1 MDRTPAVAGQF
12 YPGNKETLLHTIK
25 DLIPSRTTSPQ
36 KVIAAISPHAGYVY
50 SGGVAAQTFSKIDLP
65 TDIIILG
72 PNHHGYGSELA
83 IMMEGTWHMPM
94 GPVKINSS
102 LAREIMGKSAVFTAD
117 PLAHQPEHSLEV
129 QVPFLQ
135 YFKQDLEIV
144 PICASYI
151 SFAKCR
157 QAGEALAAAINDWPH
172 PVTMVAST
180 DMTHY
185 ESRENAFRKDHLALK
200 CIEKL
205 DPAALYETVMNEK
218 ISMCG
223 FIPTTIVMIAAN
235 LLGASQAEL
244 VRYTDSGEAS
254 GDTSQV
260 VGYAGLLIS

>member
-1 MDRTPAVAGQF
+1 MERAPAVAGQF
-12 YPGNKETLLHTIK
+12 YPGDKEELRRTIQ
-25 DLIPSRTTSPQ
+25 DLIPNNTTPKK

-50 SGGVAAQTFSKIDLP
+50 SGGVAAQTFSHIDLS
-65 TDIIILG
+65 TDIIIIG

-83 IMMEGTWHMPM
+83 IMAEGIWQMPM
-94 GPVKINSS
+94 GPVKINDR
-102 LAREIMGKSAVFTAD
+102 LAQEIMTKSDVFTD
-117 PLAHQPEHSLEV
+117 DQSAHLREHSLEV

-135 YFKQDLEIV
+135 YFKQDLKIV
-144 PICASYI
+144 PICASHI
-151 SFAKCR
+151 PFTKC
-157 QAGEALAAAINDWPH
+157 QKAGEALAAAIKDWPH

-185 ESRENAFRKDHLALK
+185 ETRETAFKKDHLALK

-205 DPAALYETVMNEK
+205 DPAALYKTVIEEK

-223 FIPTTIVMIAAN
+223 FIPTVIVMIAAN
-235 LLGASQAEL
+235 LLSANQAEL

-254 GDTSQV
+254 GNTRQV